1 MSSRT
6 GQSTKGDVMPEKNVA
21 IRSTGSGRQP
31 SGDAG
36 WKRWVAEIRFTWI
49 LVLLLSVVPAVIYG
63 AAFPAGLVL
72 MATVVFG
79 LPTGLAA
86 LLVKDKAWRGR
97 LWRRLVVL
105 GLVSGGAVALVN
117 QADKL
122 TPGMATPIVQA
133 IEQFKQDTGGYPNT
147 LSELNSKYLEHLP
160 AVRVAFQQ
168 PEVTYVLREGYPR
181 LIIPSAVGDT
191 FASHEYNFEER
202 RWEHNN

>member
-1 MSSRT
+1 MS
-6 GQSTKGDVMPEKNVA
+6 EKIVA
-21 IRSTGSGRQP
+21 IGSTGSGRQP
-31 SGDAG
+31 SGDDG
-36 WKRWVAEIRFTWI
+36 RKRWVSEMRYTWI

-63 AAFPAGLVL
+63 TAFPAGLVL

-86 LLVKDKAWRGR
+86 LLVKDKAWRGS

-133 IEQFKQDTGGYPNT
+133 IEQFKLDTGAYPNT
-147 LSELNSKYLEHLP
+147 LAELNSKYLEHLP

-168 PEVTYVLREGYPR
+168 PEVTYVLREGHPK
-181 LIIPSAVGDT
+181 LKIPSAAGDA